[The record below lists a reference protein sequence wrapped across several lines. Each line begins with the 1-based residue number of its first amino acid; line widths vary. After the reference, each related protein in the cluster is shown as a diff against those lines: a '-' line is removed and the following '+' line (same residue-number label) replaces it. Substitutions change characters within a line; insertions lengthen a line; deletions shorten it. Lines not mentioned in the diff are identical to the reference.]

1 MRIAIYARVSTE
13 DQARHGLSIETQLDN
28 LRSWAAANNHTI
40 IGEYVDAGV
49 SGKKPYKRRPAL
61 SRFMDDLEAGT
72 KVDALVFTKLDR
84 FYRSVKLY
92 YQAVDILDRHK
103 VGWQA
108 IQEDYETITS
118 AGRFK
123 VNIMLAI
130 AESEA
135 DRTSERI
142 KVVFDGKIAR
152 GEVLG
157 NHVPFGYAVVDK
169 HLQPNENAEI
179 VRGAFDVYE
188 RTGSIYQVKEYLH
201 DLGHT
206 VVYVTAQRILRN
218 QMYAGRYRD
227 NLVFCE
233 PIIDPDRFDRI
244 QLMLDKRSYRQNQS
258 KRVYLFSGMVR
269 CAYCGKIMVGSWQGQ
284 TKDKLRYRCNYHA
297 LNGRCPNAKNI
308 SETALESFL
317 LDNIASELKN
327 FTAEFNHPKKRRKGP
342 DKTAIMAKVDRLKEL
357 YIDGIIEKAQFL
369 EDREKL
375 LSQIQDEAPQ
385 RDLSSVR
392 QIVLQSDFRE
402 KYNELDREDKR
413 SLWRSVVDHIVA
425 DDMGNYS
432 IFFLP

>member
-1 MRIAIYARVSTE
+1 MRVALYARVSTE
-13 DQARHGLSIETQLDN
+13 DQARHGLSIDTQLDN
-28 LRSWAAANNHTI
+28 LRTWAAANDHTI

-49 SGKKPYKRRPAL
+49 SGKKPYKKRPAL
-61 SRFMDDLEAGT
+61 SQFMADLEAGT

-108 IQEDYETITS
+108 IQEDYETLSS

-142 KVVFDGKIAR
+142 KVVFEGKIAR

-157 NHVPFGYAVVDK
+157 NHVPFGCSVQDK
-169 HLQPNENAEI
+169 HLILNPDIEI

-188 RTGSIYQVKEYLH
+188 ITRSIYQVKEYLH
-201 DLGHT
+201 DHGHP
-206 VVYVTAQRILRN
+206 VVYVTAQRLLRN
-218 QMYAGRYRD
+218 PIYAGRYRD
-227 NLVFCE
+227 NPNFCE
-233 PIIDPDRFDRI
+233 AAIDPDRFDRI
-244 QLMLDKRSYRQNQS
+244 QLMLDKRSFRQNKS
-258 KRVYLFSGMVR
+258 KRVYLFSGMIR
-269 CAYCGKIMVGSWQGQ
+269 CAYCGKMMVGSWQGQ

-308 SETALESFL
+308 REVDIESFL
-317 LDNIASELKN
+317 LDNIAAELQKI
-327 FTAEFNHPKKRRKGP
+327 TAEPTHKKKKKGP
-342 DKTAIMAKVDRLKEL
+342 DKEAIMAKVERLKEL
-357 YIDGIIEKAQFL
+357 YIDGIIEKDQFL
-369 EDREKL
+369 ADREKL
-375 LSQIQDEAPQ
+375 LAQIQEDKPK
-385 RDLSSVR
+385 RDLSTVR
-392 QIVLQSDFRE
+392 QIVLQNDFRE
-402 KYNELDREDKR
+402 RYNELDREDKR
-413 SLWRSVVDHIVA
+413 SLWHSVIDHMEA
-425 DDMGNYS
+425 DDLGNYS